1 MRKRQRMLNDQRGFT
16 MSDVIPRLQLA
27 ALEWRVV
34 SHSLA
39 ARRSTGVQGVYS
51 SNRHVRFRANRA
63 LSPHRRMTEFDPLR
77 A

>member
-1 MRKRQRMLNDQRGFT
+1 MLNDQRGFT

-39 ARRSTGVQGVYS
+39 ARKIERLQRT
-51 SNRHVRFRANRA
+51 
-63 LSPHRRMTEFDPLR
+63 D
-77 A
+77 